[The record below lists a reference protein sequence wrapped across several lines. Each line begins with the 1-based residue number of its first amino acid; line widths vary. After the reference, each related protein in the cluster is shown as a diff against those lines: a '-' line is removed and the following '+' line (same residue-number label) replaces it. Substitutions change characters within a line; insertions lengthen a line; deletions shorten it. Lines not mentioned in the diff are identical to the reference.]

1 MRSRVSG
8 AQTAVNYKPQP
19 PHAPASSPISNPS
32 AYKLNPN
39 TINFLKKFGREALN
53 QSDIIS

>member
-1 MRSRVSG
+1 MRSRASG
-8 AQTAVNYKPQP
+8 AQTTVNYKA
-19 PHAPASSPISNPS
+19 PHPSANSPVSNPS

-53 QSDIIS
+53 QSDIN